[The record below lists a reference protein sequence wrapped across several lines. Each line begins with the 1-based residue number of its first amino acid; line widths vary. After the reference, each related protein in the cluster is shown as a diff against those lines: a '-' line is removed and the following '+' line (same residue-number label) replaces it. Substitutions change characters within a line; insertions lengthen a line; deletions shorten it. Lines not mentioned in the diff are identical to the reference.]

1 MKLNFFFFFFRI
13 EMRNPMLK
21 RANAPQLQSSWPG
34 EKTLTSV
41 NRTNGFLLFLL
52 ALNDS
57 WYVLP
62 LKQGRVSGWNNF
74 SQNDINPISRSVN
87 VLLKKKLVLVTC

>member
-1 MKLNFFFFFFRI
+1 MWEKVISPKNARI

-21 RANAPQLQSSWPG
+21 RANAPV
-34 EKTLTSV
+34 KLTSV

-57 WYVLP
+57 
-62 LKQGRVSGWNNF
+62 
-74 SQNDINPISRSVN
+74 
-87 VLLKKKLVLVTC
+87 

>member
-1 MKLNFFFFFFRI
+1 MWEKVISPKNARI

-21 RANAPQLQSSWPG
+21 RANAPV
-34 EKTLTSV
+34 KLTV

-57 WYVLP
+57 
-62 LKQGRVSGWNNF
+62 
-74 SQNDINPISRSVN
+74 
-87 VLLKKKLVLVTC
+87 